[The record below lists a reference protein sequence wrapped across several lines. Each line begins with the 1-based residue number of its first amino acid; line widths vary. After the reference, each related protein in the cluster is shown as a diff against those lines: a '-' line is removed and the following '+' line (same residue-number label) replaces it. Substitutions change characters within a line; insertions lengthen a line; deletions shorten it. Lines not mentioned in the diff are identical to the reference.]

1 MTERLDEKLSIASIA
16 LNRLRQGAMRWT
28 PLMKILVKESPSPW
42 KAQVIIKWLLEN
54 EYVEKPDRGV
64 YRITDKGR
72 DLLKS
77 V

>member
-16 LNRLRQGAMRWT
+16 LNRLSQGAMRWT

-77 V
+77 I